1 MIDPISGKA
10 RRDRY
15 GSKINRAHSPVLAY
29 ATPWVTIM
37 FASLLPQIL
46 IASAIPLVPP
56 LGYLMLIAWRLVRP
70 GLLPVWAGTLLG
82 LFNDLFSGQPFGCAT
97 LLWSLT
103 MLGIELL
110 EARFPWRG
118 FLQDWLV
125 GIVFIAAY
133 LIFAAMLSG
142 ARIDIMAIV
151 VMGPQFLLS
160 VFVFPIVARMVAA
173 LDRFRLMR
181 VRVIG

>member
-15 GSKINRAHSPVLAY
+15 GSKINRTHSPILAY
-29 ATPWVTIM
+29 ATPWITIM
-37 FASLLPQIL
+37 FASLLPQL
-46 IASAIPLVPP
+46 PIASAIPLIPP
-56 LGYLMLIAWRLVRP
+56 LGYLMMIAWRLVRP

-82 LFNDLFSGQPFGCAT
+82 MFDDLFSGQPFGSAT

-103 MLGIELL
+103 MLSIELL

-125 GIVFIAAY
+125 GVVFIAAY
-133 LIFAAMLSG
+133 LIVAAMLSG
-142 ARIDIMAIV
+142 ARIEITAIV
-151 VMGPQFLLS
+151 VMVPQFLLS
-160 VFVFPIVARMVAA
+160 ICIFPIIARMVAV